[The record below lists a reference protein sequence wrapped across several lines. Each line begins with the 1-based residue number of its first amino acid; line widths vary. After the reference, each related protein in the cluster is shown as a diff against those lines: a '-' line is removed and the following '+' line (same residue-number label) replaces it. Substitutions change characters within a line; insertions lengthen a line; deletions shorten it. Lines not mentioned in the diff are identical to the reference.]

1 MHRLLYFACVMA
13 FVMAFIAVLPFAA
26 IVFAFLG
33 VFMLAALI
41 G

>member
-1 MHRLLYFACVMA
+1 MYKFGYFTCIMV
-13 FVMAFIAVLPFAA
+13 FVIAFIAVLPFAA